1 MRRERSRDVLLQVG
15 SLAASLL
22 VASAARAQGPAQ
34 PSPQIGPNSAPCAS
48 SGGSSMTVH
57 SIEQL
62 VRMSP
67 QELDALYQCATVGP
81 VPAGKVRGRIII
93 YPGKA
98 LAVPFSKAA
107 RLVWQGKI
115 FGRSGDTVVNK
126 FFGVRAI
133 KGNVY
138 QGESWRDGRPSLII
152 DYSETSLLYANY
164 RDEIRQVAPGLY
176 LGLMYARTRPQPTF
190 KMYFALEC
198 GP

>member
-1 MRRERSRDVLLQVG
+1 M
-15 SLAASLL
+15 
-22 VASAARAQGPAQ
+22 P
-34 PSPQIGPNSAPCAS
+34 
-48 SGGSSMTVH
+48 VH
-57 SIEQL
+57 SMEQL

-67 QELDALYQCATVGP
+67 RELDALYQCATVGP
-81 VPAGKVRGRIII
+81 VPAGKVRGRIIL

-107 RLVWQGKI
+107 RLVWQGKV
-115 FGRSGDTVVNK
+115 FGPCGDTVVNK

-164 RDEIRQVAPGLY
+164 RDEIRQIAPGLY
-176 LGLMYARTRPQPTF
+176 LGLLYARTCSQSTF
-190 KMYFALEC
+190 ISYFALEC